1 MKPVARLFVDKGQFW
16 FDVVDESDTITVGDD
31 VLPELLFTSKK
42 GYTREGSA
50 ESAADRAIAG
60 FIGASE
66 ANRRKLCGYDT
77 ATQCRTRK
85 AKAGR
90 VGNRNTPVRN

>member
-1 MKPVARLFVDKGQFW
+1 MKPTARLFVENGQFC
-16 FDVVDESDTITVGDD
+16 FDIVDIDDTLEVEGEL
-31 VLPELLFTSKK
+31 LPELLFTSTK

-60 FIGASE
+60 FVGASE

-77 ATQCRTRK
+77 EAQCSTRK